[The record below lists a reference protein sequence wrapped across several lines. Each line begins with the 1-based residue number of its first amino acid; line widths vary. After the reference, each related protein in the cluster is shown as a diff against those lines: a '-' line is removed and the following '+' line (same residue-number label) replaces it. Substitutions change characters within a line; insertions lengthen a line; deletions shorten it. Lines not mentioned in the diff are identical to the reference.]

1 MSPQIESALMNE
13 KSIFKIQDDGF
24 WTIYYNGRYFRVN
37 EYSKVIIQLI
47 LDKKSNNEIQQELYT
62 YNFCDVKIEEIVLLR
77 KLLLQKSLVPKKE
90 KSIKMKI
97 RIINL
102 SSYHRLL
109 DSLSF
114 LFRPLVVKI
123 VLLLFVVLFL
133 FRYDELLHVNRISL
147 FSSLSSSMCL
157 LAIYGIVSLLIVLI
171 HEFGHAV
178 ASMKFN
184 VPPKE
189 IGFGFYLFFPV
200 FFTDVSM
207 SWLASKKQRIIVDL
221 AGFYFQIIIMV
232 ILLLITLFT
241 DISTPIV
248 QVIILDNIFIIIYNL
263 NPLFRFDGYWLFSD
277 ICNIPNLKQK
287 SIYAISEFVSNL
299 LRSQHCKKRIWTFK
313 TPVYI
318 YSIVSNLF
326 IVFVCIFFVGLTIRF
341 GRSFALSIILGDISL
356 KNLLLGGGRFV
367 IMLLGSFFSL
377 TSLVK
382 MIIRM
387 SNEAIQLYR
396 KN

>member
-1 MSPQIESALMNE
+1 MSE
-13 KSIFKIQDDGF
+13 KTIFKIQDDGF
-24 WTIYYNGRYFRVN
+24 WTIYHNGRYFRVN
-37 EYSKVIIQLI
+37 EYSKAIIQLI
-47 LDKKSNNEIQQELYT
+47 LDEKSNYEIQQELYT
-62 YNFCDVKIEEIVLLR
+62 YNFCDVKIEEIILLR
-77 KLLLQKSLVPKKE
+77 RLLSQKSLVSKKE

-102 SSYHRLL
+102 NGCHRLL

-123 VLLLFVVLFL
+123 VLLLFVVLIF
-133 FRYDELLHVNRISL
+133 FRHNALLHVDRIFF
-147 FSSLSSSMCL
+147 FSSLSSNMFL
-157 LAIYGIVSLLIVLI
+157 LVIYGIISLLIVLI
-171 HEFGHAV
+171 HEFGHAI
-178 ASMKFN
+178 ASMRFN

-232 ILLLITLFT
+232 ILLLITLFS
-241 DISTPIV
+241 DISTSIV

-287 SIYAISEFVSNL
+287 SIYAISEFVSNM
-299 LRSQHCKKRIWTFK
+299 LRSQRGKNTIWTFK
-313 TPVYI
+313 TTVYI

-326 IVFVCIFFVGLTIRF
+326 IVSVCAFFVGLTIRF
-341 GRSFALSIILGDISL
+341 GRLFALSIILEDISL
-356 KNLLLGGGRFV
+356 ETLSLGGGRFI

-377 TSLVK
+377 SSLIKV
-382 MIIRM
+382 IIRI
-387 SNEAIQLYR
+387 SNETIRLYQ